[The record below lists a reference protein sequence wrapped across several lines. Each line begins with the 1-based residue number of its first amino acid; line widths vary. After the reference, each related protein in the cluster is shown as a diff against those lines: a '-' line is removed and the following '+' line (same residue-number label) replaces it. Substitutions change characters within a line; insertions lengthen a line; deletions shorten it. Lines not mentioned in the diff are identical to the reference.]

1 MNIISYKNLNT
12 DKISVLDKSIKY
24 NDDYFYLQTPIIES
38 SEIKNFNGEK
48 YIQLNFLGCNSHN
61 VFLDILRKI
70 DKKIE
75 SDSFLLKDT
84 QGKISVKVNIL
95 NTVNVFYGK
104 DKKCI
109 LPTEIYQKTKCV
121 CIIFLKNNEWVLYQY
136 MKLY

>member
-24 NDDYFYLQTPIIES
+24 NDDYFYVQTPIIES

>member
-12 DKISVLDKSIKY
+12 DKISVLNKSIKY
-24 NDDYFYLQTPIIES
+24 NDDYFYVQTPIIES

>member
-12 DKISVLDKSIKY
+12 DKISILDKSIKY
-24 NDDYFYLQTPIIES
+24 NDDYFYVQTPIIES

>member
-12 DKISVLDKSIKY
+12 DKISILDKSIKY
-24 NDDYFYLQTPIIES
+24 NDDYFYVQTPIIES

-61 VFLDILRKI
+61 VFLDVLRKI